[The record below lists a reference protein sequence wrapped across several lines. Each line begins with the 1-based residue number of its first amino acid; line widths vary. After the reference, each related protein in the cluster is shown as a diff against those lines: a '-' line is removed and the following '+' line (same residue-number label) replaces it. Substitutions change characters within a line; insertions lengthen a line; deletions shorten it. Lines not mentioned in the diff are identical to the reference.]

1 MALVGAR
8 GDSFSVATGADRLNR
23 SPYIVQQQA
32 WQERETAKMIET
44 ETMETRRKRLRF
56 RSWHR
61 GTREMDLLVGN
72 FADVNLASFDDAQL
86 DRFEALLLE
95 SDPDLYNWMIGRA
108 DPPEE
113 LDHDVMKLLRDFKYP
128 SLKD

>member
-23 SPYIVQQQA
+23 STYIVQQQA

-44 ETMETRRKRLRF
+44 ETTETRRKRLRF

-72 FADVNLASFDDAQL
+72 FADANLASFDDAQL

>member
-23 SPYIVQQQA
+23 STYIVQQQA
-32 WQERETAKMIET
+32 WQERETAKMIEM
-44 ETMETRRKRLRF
+44 ETTETRRKRLRF

-72 FADVNLASFDDAQL
+72 FADANLASFDDAQL

>member
-44 ETMETRRKRLRF
+44 ETTETRRKRLRF

-72 FADVNLASFDDAQL
+72 FADANLASFDDAQL

-95 SDPDLYNWMIGRA
+95 SDPDVYNWMIGRA